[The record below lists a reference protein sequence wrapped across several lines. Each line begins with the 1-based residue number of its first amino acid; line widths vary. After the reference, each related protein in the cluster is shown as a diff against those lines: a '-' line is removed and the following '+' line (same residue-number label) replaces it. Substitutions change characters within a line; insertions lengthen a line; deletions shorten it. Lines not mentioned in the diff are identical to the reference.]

1 MREML
6 PNLSALRIDVQLPD
20 DLTREV
26 ISKVRDATKLKQ
38 WDVEL
43 TVMQNT
49 ASFSVDIA
57 FDERSFDFFTRYAQL
72 PGQQRLVE
80 QWLYYKLSSMFST
93 ISLKLIPNRRVAVLK
108 FQSPVV
114 ANPTA
119 NPAYFFVQLFDALQ
133 PYLEDVLK
141 YYQDWASGDRL
152 QLSDIS
158 AFEKGKSVK
167 GKLRL
172 FGNYLEDGKPRYY
185 RASVVHVR
193 PDTELGMKRMLLS
206 KADPGGPV
214 DVL

>member
-1 MREML
+1 ML

-38 WDVEL
+38 WDMEL
-43 TVMQNT
+43 TVMQKT
-49 ASFSVDIA
+49 GSFSVDIF
-57 FDERSFDFFTRYAQL
+57 FDERSFDLFTRYSEL
-72 PGQQRLVE
+72 FGQQRVVWE
-80 QWLYYKLSSMFST
+80 WMHFKLGSMFGT
-93 ISLKLIPNRRVAVLK
+93 ISLSLIARGNVMVLK

-114 ANPTA
+114 ANPTE
-119 NPAYFFVQLFDALQ
+119 NPAQFLERVFGALQ
-133 PYLEDVLK
+133 PYFEDVLK
-141 YYQDWASGDRL
+141 YYQDWAAGDRL